1 MKVRLLQARNPDDP
15 VRQREQTSFL
25 EQLDLKPDELEILDV
40 LEGKAT
46 FEAATEGVDAVVI
59 GGSGD
64 YSITDGHFWIPS
76 FIKTLG
82 EIADAGFPSFASCFG
97 FQGMVM
103 ALGGDVQRD
112 EAAAE
117 VGSFDIELLNEA
129 ENDPLFQG
137 LPNQFLVQQGHKD
150 RAFKIPGG
158 VTLLA
163 RSERCPYQAIRVGDG
178 PVYAT
183 QFHPELTGVE
193 NKQRFIRYYDNY
205 VDALGQ
211 SQTDE
216 IMNSFKESPIANQL
230 LMTFKE
236 IVEAKKK

>member
-103 ALGGDVQRD
+103 ALGETFNEMKPPRKSV
-112 EAAAE
+112 A
-117 VGSFDIELLNEA
+117 LTLNCSTRR
-129 ENDPLFQG
+129 NT
-137 LPNQFLVQQGHKD
+137 
-150 RAFKIPGG
+150 IP
-158 VTLLA
+158 
-163 RSERCPYQAIRVGDG
+163 
-178 PVYAT
+178 
-183 QFHPELTGVE
+183 
-193 NKQRFIRYYDNY
+193 
-205 VDALGQ
+205 
-211 SQTDE
+211 
-216 IMNSFKESPIANQL
+216 SFKVFPTN
-230 LMTFKE
+230 F
-236 IVEAKKK
+236 